1 MGQLF
6 DRGGAGA
13 GVLPWPLGINPSRSP
28 MGGAA
33 RTTQGEWA
41 MGIKAAVKRW
51 LGIGPV
57 TVKVMGGDAP
67 APATEGAACF
77 DIRAGE
83 DQIVA
88 AGTRRAIGTGLAF
101 EIPPGFAMLVFSR
114 SGHGFKLG
122 VSLAN
127 CVGVI
132 DSDYRGELLV
142 CLRNDGDHVL
152 RINKGD
158 RIAQGMVL
166 PVPVVHLVL
175 ANSLGETAR
184 GINGIG
190 STGA

>member
-1 MGQLF
+1 
-6 DRGGAGA
+6 
-13 GVLPWPLGINPSRSP
+13 
-28 MGGAA
+28 
-33 RTTQGEWA
+33 

-51 LGIGPV
+51 LGLGPV
-57 TVKVMGGDAP
+57 TVKVMGGDVP
-67 APATEGAACF
+67 APATDGAACF
-77 DIRAGE
+77 DIRASE

-88 AGTRRAIGTGLAF
+88 IGTRRAIGTGLAF
-101 EIPPGFAMLVFSR
+101 EMPPGFAMLVFSR

-142 CLRNDGDHVL
+142 CLRNDGDQVL

-166 PVPVVHLVL
+166 PVPVVHPVL
-175 ANSLGETAR
+175 ANSLGDTVR

>member
-1 MGQLF
+1 
-6 DRGGAGA
+6 
-13 GVLPWPLGINPSRSP
+13 
-28 MGGAA
+28 
-33 RTTQGEWA
+33 

-51 LGIGPV
+51 LGLGPV
-57 TVKVMGGDAP
+57 DVKVKAMGGDVP
-67 APATEGAACF
+67 APATDGAACF
-77 DIRAGE
+77 DIQAGE

-88 AGTRRAIGTGLAF
+88 IGTRRAIGTGLAF

-142 CLRNDGDHVL
+142 CLRNDGDQVL
-152 RINKGD
+152 RISKGD
-158 RIAQGMVL
+158 RIAQAMVL
-166 PVPVVHLVL
+166 PVPAIHLML
-175 ANSLGETAR
+175 ASSLGETAR

-190 STGA
+190 STSA

>member
-1 MGQLF
+1 
-6 DRGGAGA
+6 
-13 GVLPWPLGINPSRSP
+13 
-28 MGGAA
+28 
-33 RTTQGEWA
+33 
-41 MGIKAAVKRW
+41 MGIKAAVKQW
-51 LGIGPV
+51 LGLGQV
-57 TVKVMGGDAP
+57 VVKVMGGDVP

-77 DIRAGE
+77 DIRASE
-83 DQIVA
+83 DQVVA
-88 AGTRRAIGTGLAF
+88 VGTRRAIGTGLSF

-142 CLRNDGDHVL
+142 CLRNDGDQVL

-158 RIAQGMVL
+158 RIAQAMVL
-166 PVPVVHLVL
+166 PVPAVHLVL
-175 ANSLGETAR
+175 ANSLGDTAR